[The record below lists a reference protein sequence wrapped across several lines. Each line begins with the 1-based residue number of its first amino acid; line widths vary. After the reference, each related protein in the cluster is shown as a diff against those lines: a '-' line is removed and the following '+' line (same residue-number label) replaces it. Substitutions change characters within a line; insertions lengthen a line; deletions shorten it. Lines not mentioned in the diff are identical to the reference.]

1 MSSLVTSAAP
11 VNNED
16 NNNNMENNLA
26 STTRRKNFTYKNK
39 ESSKKLSKNMLE
51 SLYQQ
56 NDEESKNMGNF
67 IPVEKSI
74 QQPVQSSLQDVNPK
88 NESIRTNWEPNDPPI
103 SSQNAYATLDSTVGA
118 DYYRQYVNN
127 YNNRYQS
134 SNPLGNQNSE
144 LLKKLDNILYLLEEQ
159 RELETHL
166 ITEELILYIFLGIFV
181 IYVLDSFV
189 RAGKYVR

>member
-16 NNNNMENNLA
+16 DNNNNMENSSV
-26 STTRRKNFTYKNK
+26 STSRRKNLTYKNK

-51 SLYQQ
+51 ELYQQ
-56 NDEESKNMGNF
+56 NDDDSKNLGNF
-67 IPVEKSI
+67 N
-74 QQPVQSSLQDVNPK
+74 PVQKPVQNSLHNVNPQ
-88 NESIRTNWEPNDPPI
+88 NESIRANWEPNDPPI
-103 SSQNAYATLDSTVGA
+103 TSQNVYATLDSTA
-118 DYYRQYVNN
+118 NSDYYRQYANN
-127 YNNRYQS
+127 YNNSYQS
-134 SNPLGNQNSE
+134 STPLGNQNTE

-159 RELETHL
+159 REQQTHL